1 MISPEDVAQTL
12 EELKPYFAAI
22 VEAQL
27 KDYGESANAGCW
39 VSFRLPSPEDLELYR
54 GQDRSGRNART
65 GKRYTLMLIE
75 INDQEEHVQS
85 TADQKPRK
93 LSSIAG
99 ALCNDPN
106 FRAWASS
113 TYGDP
118 FPDADAAAQ
127 LIRDVCGV
135 ESRAHLDTN
144 DEAAKVFRELLADYD
159 AAKSGTEAQG
169 QGS

>member
-1 MISPEDVAQTL
+1 MLPEDVAGTL
-12 EELKPYFAAI
+12 EELRPFFTTI

-39 VSFRLPSPEDLELYR
+39 VSFRVPMPEDLEPFR

-75 INDQEEHVQS
+75 LSDQEEPVQQQDE
-85 TADQKPRK
+85 TPRPRK

-99 ALCNDPN
+99 ALCNDID
-106 FRAWASS
+106 FRTWAER

-118 FPDADAAAQ
+118 FPDADAAAK
-127 LIRDVCGV
+127 LIREVCGV

-144 DEAAKVFRELLADYD
+144 QDAAALFRSILADYD
-159 AAKSGTEAQG
+159 ASKSGATAQG
-169 QGS
+169 

>member
-1 MISPEDVAQTL
+1 MQAEDIPQVL
-12 EELKPYFAAI
+12 EELRPYFATI

-39 VSFRLPSPEDLELYR
+39 VSFRVPMPEDLEPFR

-75 INDQEEHVQS
+75 LTDQEEPVQQQ
-85 TADQKPRK
+85 ADETPRPMK
-93 LSSIAG
+93 LSQIAG
-99 ALCNDPN
+99 ALCNNAD
-106 FRAWASS
+106 FRTWAEH

-118 FPDADAAAQ
+118 FPDAESAAK
-127 LIRDVCGV
+127 LIREVCGV

-144 DEAAKVFRELLADYD
+144 QEAAALFREILADFD
-159 AAKSGTEAQG
+159 SAKSVNQG
-169 QGS
+169 

>member
-1 MISPEDVAQTL
+1 MIQPEEVAGVL
-12 EELKPYFAAI
+12 EQLRPYFTTI

-39 VSFRLPSPEDLELYR
+39 VSLRLPGPEDLEPFR

-75 INDQEEHVQS
+75 LTDQDEHMPPIY
-85 TADQKPRK
+85 TEPKPRK

-106 FRAWASS
+106 FRAWASH
-113 TYGDP
+113 TYGEP
-118 FPDADAAAQ
+118 CPDAESAAVMV
-127 LIRDVCGV
+127 REVCGIQ
-135 ESRAHLDTN
+135 SRAELDAN
-144 DEAAKVFRELLADYD
+144 EGAAGLFRELLADYD
-159 AAKSGTEAQG
+159 KAKRESGI
-169 QGS
+169 

>member
-1 MISPEDVAQTL
+1 MILPQQVAQVLADL
-12 EELKPYFAAI
+12 EQYFAQI

-39 VSFRLPSPEDLELYR
+39 VSFRLPSPEDLEIYR

-75 INDQEEHVQS
+75 INDQEEHMQADS
-85 TADQKPRK
+85 TEPRPRK

-106 FRAWASS
+106 FRAWAAH

-118 FPDADAAAQ
+118 FPDAESAAQ
-127 LIRDVCGV
+127 LIRQVCGV
-135 ESRAHLDTN
+135 ESRSMLDTN
-144 DEAAKVFRELLADYD
+144 EAAATLFREILKDYDEAKTANP
-159 AAKSGTEAQG
+159 G
-169 QGS
+169 